1 MSHAAEG
8 ATKKYEFIRLTSA
21 TSLLPNKL
29 RSCLIYIYV
38 QPTQARRSRCIYPIT
53 TCGGDGLQPEGRTKK
68 KIFFLGNCPKV
79 GVVLPTRS

>member
-29 RSCLIYIYV
+29 RSCLI
-38 QPTQARRSRCIYPIT
+38 PLRGMSSLRK
-53 TCGGDGLQPEGRTKK
+53 LEGAAVFTPSPPVVVM
-68 KIFFLGNCPKV
+68 GSSPKV
-79 GVVLPTRS
+79 GLKK